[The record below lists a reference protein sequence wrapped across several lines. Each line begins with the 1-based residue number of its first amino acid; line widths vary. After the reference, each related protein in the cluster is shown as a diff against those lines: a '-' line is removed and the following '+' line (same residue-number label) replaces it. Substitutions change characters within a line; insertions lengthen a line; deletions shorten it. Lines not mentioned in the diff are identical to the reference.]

1 MKKPGGDAVAI
12 PGDRLGELKEIVP
25 GDGTYV
31 LGDAVY
37 SSIVGFKRTG
47 DEREGRVRIDII
59 RARERKATVLP
70 GVGDVVTARVTKVNA
85 RSAQLEILFTE
96 GKMLRDTFPGIIR
109 TKDVRAFDIDAVQ
122 IYQSYRPG
130 DIVRAEVQSL
140 GDSKSYYLSTAKN
153 NLGVIKA
160 DSAAGHAMIP
170 LSWKE
175 MQCPVTRRK
184 EPRKVAKTKIS
195 AEGSQERGG
204 EASSTK

>member
-1 MKKPGGDAVAI
+1 MKEAGGDAVAI
-12 PGDRLGELKEIVP
+12 PGDRVGKLKEVIP

-31 LGDAVY
+31 LGDVVY
-37 SSIVGFKRTG
+37 SSIVGFKRVG
-47 DEREGRVRIDII
+47 DKREGRVRVDVI

-70 GVGDVVTARVTKVNA
+70 DVGDVVTARVAKVNA

-109 TKDVRAFDIDAVQ
+109 TKDVRAFDVDAVQ
-122 IYQSYRPG
+122 MYQSYRPG

-153 NLGVIKA
+153 HLGVIKA
-160 DSAAGHAMIP
+160 DSAAGHTMIP

-175 MQCPVTRRK
+175 MQCPITRRK
-184 EPRKVAKTKIS
+184 EPRKVAKT
-195 AEGSQERGG
+195 AEDSQGREWQ
-204 EASSTK
+204 ASSTK